1 MENWSRRRFVKVA
14 GGIAGM
20 AILGSAP
27 LYAESYLQSFFRKR
41 GKSIP
46 EVTPNEDFYV
56 QSYDGHPDVNV
67 KDWKLVIDGMVSN
80 PYTLTYDQLL
90 AVPSVKEYVTLIC
103 IGNDVG
109 GDAVGNALWTGIS
122 LKELLDKA
130 RPKEDV
136 KKVVFHS
143 LDGYTDSVTLDD
155 AMRPF
160 NMLAYRMN
168 EKPLPKEHGYPA
180 RILVPGIY
188 GMKNAKWVRRI
199 ELVDYDFK
207 GYWEKKGWSD
217 TAYIKTTSKFHE
229 PMDGDTVKGGMMLQG
244 MAFASIRGISKV
256 ELSIDD
262 KKTWVEARLKKPLSP
277 YAWSFWEYDWKPAK
291 TGKYSLTVRAYDG
304 EGRLQEE
311 KESGVFPDGPTGW
324 HTVNVKVK

>member
-1 MENWSRRRFVKVA
+1 MENWDRRRFIKIA
-14 GGIAGM
+14 GGAFGIALFGERTVN
-20 AILGSAP
+20 
-27 LYAESYLQSFFRKR
+27 AESYLQSFFRKR
-41 GKSIP
+41 GKAFP

-67 KDWKLVIDGMVSN
+67 KDWKMVVDGMVSN
-80 PYTLTYDQLL
+80 PYSISYDQLL
-90 AVPSVKEYVTLIC
+90 AMPSKKEYVTLIC

-109 GDAVGNALWTGIS
+109 GDAVGNALWTGIP
-122 LKELLDKA
+122 LKDLLEKA
-130 RPKEDV
+130 GVKAGV
-136 KKVVFHS
+136 KKVVFHA
-143 LDGYTDSVTLDD
+143 DDNYVDSVTLDS

-168 EKPLPKEHGYPA
+168 DKPLPKEHGYPA

-188 GMKNAKWVRRI
+188 GMKNAKWLRRI

-217 TAYIKTTSKFHE
+217 TAFIKTTSKFHE
-229 PMDGDTVKGGMMLQG
+229 PMDGDSVKGGMLIQG
-244 MAFASIRGISKV
+244 MAFASVRGISKV
-256 ELSIDD
+256 ELSFDD
-262 KKTWVEARLKKPLSP
+262 KKTWIEARLKKPLSP
-277 YAWSFWEYDWKPAK
+277 YAWTFWEYDWKPKK
-291 TGKYSLTVRAYDG
+291 TGKHSLTVRSYDG

-311 KESGVFPDGPTGW
+311 KEGGVSPDGPTGL